1 MLTGQCGDT
10 LRKDRV
16 RSGCLKIS
24 QHQHVQDACP
34 ITVSY
39 RESTGWQPM
48 NNEGLLMSRE
58 NKGETIEIAGDQRLW
73 KLDKQQHVVGEG
85 IMCLERAVNQ
95 RVKTQRCCL
104 FKLHGGQCFFSIH
117 PRIIL
122 NH

>member
-16 RSGCLKIS
+16 CSGCLKIS

-58 NKGETIEIAGDQRLW
+58 TRGRQ
-73 KLDKQQHVVGEG
+73 
-85 IMCLERAVNQ
+85 
-95 RVKTQRCCL
+95 
-104 FKLHGGQCFFSIH
+104 
-117 PRIIL
+117 
-122 NH
+122 